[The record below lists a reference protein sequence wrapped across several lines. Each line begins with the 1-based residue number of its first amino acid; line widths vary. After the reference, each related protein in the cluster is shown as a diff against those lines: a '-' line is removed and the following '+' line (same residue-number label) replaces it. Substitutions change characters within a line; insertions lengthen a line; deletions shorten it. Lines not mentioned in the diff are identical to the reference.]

1 MPKLLIGSLAA
12 VLLLSACGGPS
23 PEQRLQTDIS
33 ALPFADLTAQ
43 ASLNPKVNPPT
54 VQVRFIS
61 TGPSSGVDGV
71 EMGQVIAKVYSDKSL
86 NPGDGTFTYTV
97 SKDGL
102 PLDIMTFVIHAKA
115 VQAYI
120 HNGQLDQLDF
130 SKPNSALEVTNFSLV
145 NSMAAGLTGQ

>member
-1 MPKLLIGSLAA
+1 
-12 VLLLSACGGPS
+12 
-23 PEQRLQTDIS
+23 
-33 ALPFADLTAQ
+33 
-43 ASLNPKVNPPT
+43 
-54 VQVRFIS
+54 
-61 TGPSSGVDGV
+61 
-71 EMGQVIAKVYSDKSL
+71 MGQVIAKVYSDKSL